1 MLYMN
6 GLCSAGG
13 VGAACVEWRRRTCNR
28 SGDPRSHTKLA
39 SQHREFNDSGS
50 LQLELGLIVQNMQS
64 QCFYTQIL
72 SSRSIGE
79 HPNTHRHCLWGDIT
93 G

>member
-1 MLYMN
+1 MQHVSSGGDERAIAAATQ
-6 GLCSAGG
+6 GLTPS
-13 VGAACVEWRRRTCNR
+13 WLH
-28 SGDPRSHTKLA
+28 S
-39 SQHREFNDSGS
+39 REFNDSGS

-79 HPNTHRHCLWGDIT
+79 HPNSHKHRLSGDFQR
-93 G
+93 